1 MLGPLIV
8 RTGDRLFISATS
20 RLRRLGLKPLA
31 ANVLEV
37 GAGILAAGLFA
48 SGMRLAGLAAL
59 ILHGGFDYLDGA
71 LARAG
76 AKGSSIRRHA
86 LTDKLSEVIIFTGL
100 AFGGLVPF
108 WLSFAVIA
116 AVIGTTWLGLYGWKK
131 GARREQA
138 VFDRSER
145 LMALILLG
153 VFADLSFGAWTNLA
167 MALAVCGQRLANR
180 PAAVS
185 RCLRQPASAIR

>member
-8 RTGDRLFISATS
+8 RTGDHLFIGATS
-20 RLRRLGLKPLA
+20 RLHRLGLRPFA

-37 GAGILAAGLFA
+37 AAGILAAGLFA
-48 SGMRLAGLAAL
+48 SGMRLAGVAAL
-59 ILHGGFDYLDGA
+59 ILHGSFDYLDGA

-76 AKGSSIRRHA
+76 AAGSSITRHA
-86 LTDKLSEVIIFTGL
+86 LTDKLSEAIIFAGL

-108 WLSFAVIA
+108 WLSLAVIV
-116 AVIGTTWLGLYGWKK
+116 AVIGTTWLGLHGQKK

-138 VFDRSER
+138 VFDRSDR
-145 LMALILLG
+145 LLALILLG
-153 VFADLSFGAWTNLA
+153 AFADLSLGAWTNLV
-167 MALAVCGQRLANR
+167 MTLAVCGQRLTRR

-185 RCLRQPASAIR
+185 RYARQAA